1 MRLEPGTRIGPYE
14 ILDPLG
20 AGGMGEVYRARD
32 TKLSREVA
40 IKVLPAFASLDRD
53 QSARFRREA
62 LALAA
67 LNHPHVATVYGLE
80 DADQDLAIAME
91 LVEGPT
97 LAERLASGALAVSEA
112 LPLARQIAEG
122 LEAAH
127 ARGIIHRDLKPQNI
141 KLTSGGRVKLLD
153 FGLAKLNEPLAGPN
167 ADAADLPTIT
177 GAGVTSLGTI
187 LGTAAYMAPEQ
198 ARGQAVDHRADIWAF
213 GSVLFEMLSGR
224 RPFAGN
230 TTTDVL
236 AAILQSEPDWSALP
250 STTPAQVR
258 RLLRRC
264 LQKPLDRRLHSARD
278 AILDID
284 DALSPAAEDDIRVA
298 RGRPWSTLLPWLI
311 AAASIVALILSLSR
325 SRTQPPAGPSK
336 LTIALPYPLGDSG
349 RPVVALSPD
358 GSQIAFV
365 AQHDD
370 RTNVYV
376 RRIDGFESN
385 LLAGTQGA
393 TSLAYSP
400 DGEWIVFHSGTRL
413 RKVSVRGGPPLALA
427 EMPDFMGASWS
438 GSSIVASSAQ
448 ADLLSVPADG
458 GDAKS
463 LLTAAEAKGGAVQ
476 RLLPHMLPGGDALL
490 FSLTRPQEMLG
501 SVAVRVVKTG
511 EERVLVR
518 DATQASY
525 FDGWL
530 AFARSGTLF
539 AVRFDLQRL
548 AIAGTPVPVLQGVKF
563 NQSFG
568 TTHYS
573 VAKNGTLA
581 YVAGADAER
590 PLAMVDRNETMSV
603 PNDLRRA
610 SYLPR
615 ISPDGRRLALT
626 ILEDGAY
633 SIWLT
638 GSLDGPPSRFA
649 EQSFDPVWSPDGK
662 SIAFTTLRDGG
673 LNLAVAR
680 VDEGV
685 PPKTIFS
692 DNAAKVPTSWTP
704 DGKSVLFTRVDPD
717 GATGEDVYI
726 IGADGAS
733 ARPLVQTA
741 DNETAAAVS
750 PDGKWLA
757 FSRGGVLIAPL
768 SDPARQSRVG
778 VESASMPVWSRDGR
792 ELFFL
797 SGPRTASVSSS

>member
-1 MRLEPGTRIGPYE
+1 
-14 ILDPLG
+14 
-20 AGGMGEVYRARD
+20 
-32 TKLSREVA
+32 
-40 IKVLPAFASLDRD
+40 
-53 QSARFRREA
+53 
-62 LALAA
+62 
-67 LNHPHVATVYGLE
+67 
-80 DADQDLAIAME
+80 
-91 LVEGPT
+91 
-97 LAERLASGALAVSEA
+97 
-112 LPLARQIAEG
+112 
-122 LEAAH
+122 
-127 ARGIIHRDLKPQNI
+127 
-141 KLTSGGRVKLLD
+141 
-153 FGLAKLNEPLAGPN
+153 
-167 ADAADLPTIT
+167 
-177 GAGVTSLGTI
+177 
-187 LGTAAYMAPEQ
+187 
-198 ARGQAVDHRADIWAF
+198 
-213 GSVLFEMLSGR
+213 
-224 RPFAGN
+224 
-230 TTTDVL
+230 
-236 AAILQSEPDWSALP
+236 
-250 STTPAQVR
+250 
-258 RLLRRC
+258 
-264 LQKPLDRRLHSARD
+264 
-278 AILDID
+278 
-284 DALSPAAEDDIRVA
+284 
-298 RGRPWSTLLPWLI
+298 
-311 AAASIVALILSLSR
+311 
-325 SRTQPPAGPSK
+325 
-336 LTIALPYPLGDSG
+336 
-349 RPVVALSPD
+349 
-358 GSQIAFV
+358 
-365 AQHDD
+365 
-370 RTNVYV
+370 
-376 RRIDGFESN
+376 
-385 LLAGTQGA
+385 
-393 TSLAYSP
+393 
-400 DGEWIVFHSGTRL
+400 
-413 RKVSVRGGPPLALA
+413 
-427 EMPDFMGASWS
+427 
-438 GSSIVASSAQ
+438 
-448 ADLLSVPADG
+448 
-458 GDAKS
+458 
-463 LLTAAEAKGGAVQ
+463 
-476 RLLPHMLPGGDALL
+476 
-490 FSLTRPQEMLG
+490 MLG

-511 EERVLVR
+511 EERVLLR

-563 NQSFG
+563 SQSFG

-590 PLAMVDRNETMSV
+590 PLAMIERNGTMSV

-615 ISPDGRRLALT
+615 ASPDGRRLALT

-726 IGADGAS
+726 IGADGARP
-733 ARPLVQTA
+733 RPLVQTA
-741 DNETAAAVS
+741 DNETGAAVS

-757 FSRGGVLIAPL
+757 FSRDGVLIAPL

-797 SGPRTASVSSS
+797 SGPRWNRMMVAEVNADAAGLRLGKPRRLFEQDIAPGIGFSLPRYDVMPDGQRFLFVKREDAAPVNEIRIMLDWGAQLRTPR